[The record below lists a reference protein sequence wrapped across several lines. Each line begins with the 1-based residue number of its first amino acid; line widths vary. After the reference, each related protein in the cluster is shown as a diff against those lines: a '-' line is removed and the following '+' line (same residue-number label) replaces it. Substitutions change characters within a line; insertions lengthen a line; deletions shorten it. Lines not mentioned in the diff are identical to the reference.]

1 MAYIGRGAAR
11 NNLPTQ
17 RAQARAVKRFFTL
30 FIHSLVIGED
40 MNKLLLSFMKDK
52 RGATALEYCMIAA
65 LISIVVIVGA
75 TRIGTGV
82 KSKFIS
88 VSTNLT

>member
-1 MAYIGRGAAR
+1 
-11 NNLPTQ
+11 
-17 RAQARAVKRFFTL
+17 
-30 FIHSLVIGED
+30 

-65 LISIVVIVGA
+65 LISILVIVGA